1 MTDLPGVL
9 GQTCQGP
16 RLAYLRQV
24 PQAAKSGEH
33 TQGGYAAS
41 PGGAGTVSNDDLVM
55 ITDALEPYRFLDT
68 IIAISSTAGLPL
80 LGRVLDTMS
89 RAVDRSLLAEHRRRA
104 TVRITTATTAAP
116 TPRRRSPSRG
126 TNYDE

>member
-1 MTDLPGVL
+1 MARRSAVTDLPGVL

-89 RAVDRSLLAEHRRRA
+89 RAVRPVPISRA
-104 TVRITTATTAAP
+104 STT
-116 TPRRRSPSRG
+116 RHSED
-126 TNYDE
+126 NYRDYGGAYT